1 MLWLKFSPVSFQA
14 EIQTPKLTFSVAPE
28 YLHQETL
35 KNNLSGSKY
44 KSITVFWTNN
54 CFTIAS
60 RDRICRS
67 FTIVQRGVSTPQP
80 IDAKLPLPGGC
91 VHALILRT

>member
-44 KSITVFWTNN
+44 KSITVF
-54 CFTIAS
+54 
-60 RDRICRS
+60 
-67 FTIVQRGVSTPQP
+67 
-80 IDAKLPLPGGC
+80 
-91 VHALILRT
+91 